1 MPIIGQFSRFLT
13 VGVFNTAIGY
23 AVIFFAM
30 VVLALSPELSNV
42 LGYAVGL
49 VFSFVLSKTYTFRS
63 AGKSHVEVL
72 RFLLVFAI
80 AYAANFA
87 VLYVLLRLTAI
98 HPVLCQILAGVA
110 YIVCS
115 YLLNS
120 RYVFTKRTL
129 EKDGVP

>member
-63 AGKSHVEVL
+63 AGKSHVELL

-80 AYAANFA
+80 AYGANFVA
-87 VLYVLLRLTAI
+87 LYVLLRVTAI
-98 HPVLCQILAGVA
+98 HPILCQIVAGVV
-110 YIVCS
+110 YVGCS

-120 RYVFTKRTL
+120 RFVFTNRGQK
-129 EKDGVP
+129 KDAAP